1 MRLLLLTLVSLL
13 PAWMAFA
20 QPIVSDS
27 RIKTLV
33 YNPNEVFTITTHYG
47 YQANIEFGARE
58 EIETVSVGDRVGWQI
73 VPAGRR
79 LFIRA
84 MEENAHT
91 NMTVITSRHSYQF
104 DLRSS
109 ASDAV
114 YGSEELVYVVR
125 FFYPEEGGALPS
137 PMLGI
142 PMSAA
147 APSLVLAAPAP
158 QVSTAPLAA
167 PAPAPQMSTA
177 PLTAPAPAPQV
188 SNAPL
193 TAPAPA
199 PQMSSVT
206 VAAPAPAPQVS
217 NAPLAAPEPSVP
229 IVVAAPAPAPEPA
242 QALPAPALLDRP
254 PAPLQTGSLMPPATA
269 PASVPVVPYSVAD
282 RSAVNYRYTYTGPSE
297 IAPVKIFDDGT
308 ATYFKFRPGAPLPRV
323 TVFAANGEEISVPY
337 QINAEGFAVVNIV
350 APRFALRE
358 NGYEVVIYNEAK
370 TAG

>member
-13 PAWMAFA
+13 PAWVAFA

-158 QVSTAPLAA
+158 QVSTAPLTA
-167 PAPAPQMSTA
+167 PAPAPQVSNA
-177 PLTAPAPAPQV
+177 PLTALAPAPQV

-199 PQMSSVT
+199 PQVST
-206 VAAPAPAPQVS
+206 APFT
-217 NAPLAAPEPSVP
+217 APEPSVP
-229 IVVAAPAPAPEPA
+229 IVVAAPAPAPAPV

-254 PAPLQTGSLMPPATA
+254 PAPLQTGSLMPPAPA
-269 PASVPVVPYSVAD
+269 PAPASVSVPVVPYSVAA
-282 RSAVNYRYTYTGPSE
+282 RPAVNYRYTYTGPSE

-323 TVFAANGEEISVPY
+323 AVLAANGEEISVPY

>member
-1 MRLLLLTLVSLL
+1 MRLLFLALVSLL
-13 PAWMAFA
+13 PAWVAFA

-58 EIETVSVGDRVGWQI
+58 DIETVSVGDRVGWQI

-91 NMTVITSRHSYQF
+91 NMTVITNKRAYQF

-125 FFYPEEGGALPS
+125 FFFPDEGGTPPPAS
-137 PMLGI
+137 MLGV
-142 PMSAA
+142 PVSTAK
-147 APSLVLAAPAP
+147 PSLVLAAPAP
-158 QVSTAPLAA
+158 EVAV
-167 PAPAPQMSTA
+167 A
-177 PLTAPAPAPQV
+177 PLTQ
-188 SNAPL
+188 
-193 TAPAPA
+193 T
-199 PQMSSVT
+199 VT
-206 VAAPAPAPQVS
+206 PVAAPAATPVATP
-217 NAPLAAPEPSVP
+217 
-229 IVVAAPAPAPEPA
+229 VAATATAPIATSVAIPPSMPPAPAA
-242 QALPAPALLDRP
+242 SLPAPALLDRSP
-254 PAPLQTGSLMPPATA
+254 QPVQVGTLPAE
-269 PASVPVVPYSVAD
+269 VAVT
-282 RSAVNYRYTYTGPSE
+282 RGELNYRYTYTGPST

-308 ATYFKFRPGAPLPRV
+308 STYFKFRPGAPLPRL
-323 TVFAANGEEISVPY
+323 TVLAPNGQEISVPY
-337 QINAEGFAVVNIV
+337 QINAEGFAVVNVV
-350 APRFALRE
+350 APRFSLRE
-358 NGYEVVIYNEAK
+358 NGYEVVVYNEAK

>member
-13 PAWMAFA
+13 PAWAAFA

-58 EIETVSVGDRVGWQI
+58 DIETVSVGDRVGWQI

-91 NMTVITSRHSYQF
+91 NMTVITNKRAYQF

-125 FFYPEEGGALPS
+125 FFFPDEGGTPPPAS
-137 PMLGI
+137 MLGV
-142 PMSAA
+142 PVSTAK
-147 APSLVLAAPAP
+147 PSLVLAAPAP
-158 QVSTAPLAA
+158 EVAVAPVT
-167 PAPAPQMSTA
+167 P
-177 PLTAPAPAPQV
+177 
-188 SNAPL
+188 
-193 TAPAPA
+193 
-199 PQMSSVT
+199 SVT
-206 VAAPAPAPQVS
+206 PVAAPVATP
-217 NAPLAAPEPSVP
+217 
-229 IVVAAPAPAPEPA
+229 VAAPVATSVAIPPSTPPAPEA
-242 QALPAPALLDRP
+242 SLPAPALLDRSP
-254 PAPLQTGSLMPPATA
+254 QPVQVGTLQAA
-269 PASVPVVPYSVAD
+269 EPVT
-282 RSAVNYRYTYTGPSE
+282 RGELNYRYTYTGPST

-308 ATYFKFRPGAPLPRV
+308 STYFKFRPGAPLPRL
-323 TVFAANGEEISVPY
+323 TVLAPNGQEISVPY
-337 QINAEGFAVVNIV
+337 QINAEGFAVVNVV
-350 APRFALRE
+350 APRFSLRE
-358 NGYEVVIYNEAK
+358 NGYEVVVYNEAK